1 MWCFLAIGG
10 DDSGTSCSGFAAGR
24 KKCLLDVTLK
34 LEVAQDGRTV
44 ALKSRGCGDFLLL
57 FSPTGHFNLQQYQAR
72 LGLQEGTSVFALV
85 VLSGSPMTEVY

>member
-1 MWCFLAIGG
+1 MWCFLAIEG
-10 DDSGTSCSGFAAGR
+10 DDSCTSCSGFAAGR

-34 LEVAQDGRTV
+34 LGVARDGRTV

-72 LGLQEGTSVFALV
+72 LGL
-85 VLSGSPMTEVY
+85 